1 MRSRAEPPRLVGWV
15 ARTTARWWWTTAV
28 LFGLAACDP
37 GEPAPAADGSP
48 RVHGQPPSARTL
60 AALDGAKAIHP
71 DVPWARVV
79 APAEHEER
87 PAVRTRRRDDM
98 EIGIEPPTAFG
109 VEAPR
114 GALLYLAMDGIT
126 LRPCEDA
133 TAQANSAKSCTSIV
147 DDLTE
152 FPAWGDAAQRAALA
166 QQAAAHFAP
175 YDVTV
180 TTERPPA
187 YMPYTLE
194 AIGGTSALVGGEAV
208 CGIANLDCAARERNK
223 VGVVFPDQPN
233 CTPHKTI
240 AHESGHNFGLEH
252 TDDPDDI
259 MSYTV
264 VYDGT
269 YAFRDACMPI
279 FHSEPDETAYCG
291 LTHAQLCPAGD
302 GEQQNSSAEL
312 LAMLGPA
319 RADAMAPTVVD
330 LSPANGSVFTTED
343 TVLVGAHVVEDGNFV
358 GARWTWIGGL
368 PDELP
373 FGHDRCTNGMCTEAF
388 VNPMGDPDVAW
399 DYLVLDGPPVG
410 EYLFV
415 FEVMDAHGNETVVDV
430 AFEVVDAP
438 IDGTSEDGGESTDD
452 ASAPEPEPDESSSDG
467 DAPEPPDDDALP
479 PGYGAGDATANG
491 CTLGG
496 SSKVLALVVVV
507 AMRRR
512 RR

>member
-1 MRSRAEPPRLVGWV
+1 V
-15 ARTTARWWWTTAV
+15 V

-37 GEPAPAADGSP
+37 GEPAPDDDATP
-48 RVHGQPPSARTL
+48 RVRARAPSARTL

-71 DVPWARVV
+71 NVPWARVV
-79 APAEHEER
+79 APALRDDR
-87 PAVRTRRRDDM
+87 PAVRTRRRADM
-98 EIGIEPPTAFG
+98 EIGIDPPTAFG
-109 VEAPR
+109 SAGPR
-114 GALLYLAMDGIT
+114 GALLYLAMDGIS
-126 LRPCEDA
+126 LRPCDDA
-133 TAQANSAKSCTSIV
+133 TEAANSAKSCTSIV

-166 QQAAAHFAP
+166 QQVAAHFAP

-180 TTERPPA
+180 TMERPPE
-187 YMPYTLE
+187 YMPYTLT
-194 AIGGTSALVGGEAV
+194 AIGGTAALASDEAV
-208 CGIANLDCAARERNK
+208 CGIGNLDCGARERNE

-259 MSYTV
+259 MSYTI

-279 FHSEPDETAYCG
+279 YHAEPNEAAYCG
-291 LTHAQLCPAGD
+291 LTHAQLCAD
-302 GEQQNSSAEL
+302 GEHQNSAAEL
-312 LAMLGPA
+312 VAALGPA
-319 RADAMAPTVVD
+319 RADAVAPTVVD
-330 LSPANGSVFTTED
+330 VSPANDSVFTTED
-343 TVLVGAHVVEDGNFV
+343 TVLIGARVVEDGNFV

-373 FGHDRCTNGMCTEAF
+373 FGHDRCTNGMCTDSF

-430 AFEVVDAP
+430 AFEVVDVPVA
-438 IDGTSEDGGESTDD
+438 GTSDDGGESTDD

-467 DAPEPPDDDALP
+467 DAPELPDDDALP
-479 PGYGAGDATANG
+479 PGYGGGDVAASG

-496 SSKVLALVVVV
+496 SAHALALVVLAVV
-507 AMRRR
+507 GRRR
-512 RR
+512 R